1 MSELSDRLREAAGS
15 RSINEVKRLIEE
27 AGKSV
32 SRQTVAVFL
41 RGDHG
46 PRPTEDVLEA
56 FAAGLQID
64 IRELR
69 ELAGRARGELG
80 PWVPTQ
86 EAASLT
92 KEQRDAMDALIK
104 TIVKEG
110 GSDSGQ
116 DEAQK
121 MKRSMQAAD
130 DGQPPATV
138 HDMRD
143 ASEGTVGTHALP
155 PNWEQALA
163 ADQQDDEPVGERLRR
178 EQDEAAE
185 RGHDEG
191 GDQ

>member
-104 TIVKEG
+104 TIVKEV

-116 DEAQK
+116 DEDQK
-121 MKRSMQAAD
+121 SPSDGSGGGSVTQLRPGQPDDQADEGDPYMRPAAREGTLIPPAD
-130 DGQPPATV
+130 D
-138 HDMRD
+138 
-143 ASEGTVGTHALP
+143 
-155 PNWEQALA
+155 
-163 ADQQDDEPVGERLRR
+163 
-178 EQDEAAE
+178 
-185 RGHDEG
+185 
-191 GDQ
+191 